1 LLPPGPGERFMVTIK
16 DIAERAGVSFSTV
29 SKALRGSPLVK
40 EETKRRI
47 LDVARELGYQPNFA
61 ARRLVSR
68 RSWAVGV
75 VWPSVERTAL
85 SYLITRINA
94 QLERL
99 GYVTVLSIN
108 EPRSAVDVF
117 HRFQVDA
124 ILVFDDRGERP
135 PLDELAGYGR
145 IPILV
150 YGTTG
155 RTPFPTVDVNRKQAI
170 RLAVRHLADLGHRR
184 LVYVGR
190 PARYDPLQEEKIAAF
205 RREMAALG
213 LPCPEDA
220 VLDTE
225 GMAFHDGFIAMR
237 AILARQPLPTAVI
250 GGSFDL
256 TRGILRAAREAG
268 LAVPERL
275 SVVSYDNIPL
285 ADELDSP
292 VTAAGVPAETLAGA
306 IAARLAALIERPDDT
321 SGVILEPELAV
332 RASTAP
338 PAP

>member
-1 LLPPGPGERFMVTIK
+1 MVTIK

-29 SKALRGSPLVK
+29 SKALRNSPLVR

-68 RSWAVGV
+68 KSWAVGV

-99 GYVTVLSIN
+99 GYVTLFSIN
-108 EPRSAVDVF
+108 EAGSAVDVF
-117 HRFQVDA
+117 RRFQVDA
-124 ILVFDDRGERP
+124 ILVFDDRGEKP
-135 PLDELAGYGR
+135 PLDERAAFDR

-150 YGTTG
+150 YGTAG
-155 RTPFPTVDVNRKQAI
+155 RTPFPTVDVNRSRAI
-170 RLAVRHLADLGHRR
+170 RLSVRHLAELGHRR
-184 LVYVGR
+184 VVYVGR
-190 PARYDPLQEEKIAAF
+190 PAQYDPLQEEKIAAF

-213 LPCPEDA
+213 LPCPEDT
-220 VLDTE
+220 VLATE
-225 GMAFHDGFIAMR
+225 GMAFHDGYLAMKS
-237 AILARQPLPTAVI
+237 ILGRQPLPTAVI
-250 GGSFDL
+250 TGSLDL
-256 TRGILRAAREAG
+256 ARGIVRAALEAG
-268 LAVPERL
+268 LAIPRGL

-285 ADELDSP
+285 AEEVDVP
-292 VTAAGVPAETLAGA
+292 VTTAGVPAEKLAET
-306 IAARLAALIERPDDT
+306 IAARLVDLIERPENK
-321 SGVILEPELAV
+321 SGVTLEPELAV

>member
-1 LLPPGPGERFMVTIK
+1 MF
-16 DIAERAGVSFSTV
+16 
-29 SKALRGSPLVK
+29 
-40 EETKRRI
+40 
-47 LDVARELGYQPNFA
+47 
-61 ARRLVSR
+61 
-68 RSWAVGV
+68 
-75 VWPSVERTAL
+75 
-85 SYLITRINA
+85 
-94 QLERL
+94 
-99 GYVTVLSIN
+99 SIN

-117 HRFQVDA
+117 RRFQVDA

-135 PLDELAGYGR
+135 PLDELAGNGR

-170 RLAVRHLADLGHRR
+170 RLAVRHLAEMGHRHV
-184 LVYVGR
+184 VYVGR
-190 PARYDPLQEEKIAAF
+190 PAQYDPLQEEKIAAF

-220 VLDTE
+220 VLDTD
-225 GMAFHDGFIAMR
+225 GVAFHDGFIAMR
-237 AILARQPLPTAVI
+237 AILARRPPPTAVI

-268 LAVPERL
+268 LAVPGRL
-275 SVVSYDNIPL
+275 SVVSYNNIPL
-285 ADELDSP
+285 ADELDIP
-292 VTAAGVPAETLAGA
+292 VTTAGAPAETLAEA
-306 IAARLAALIERPDDT
+306 IAERLVALIERPDDT